1 MLVCLYACACVCIQ
15 CNSLHDN
22 QHMCVKRL
30 CVCRVY
36 IFDTCVCVCVCVCV
50 NACVFCKTDK
60 AILYYACVC
69 VVLYYFSSSLFL
81 CTLFCRPKRKRPSWR
96 PLKLERPQHCAS
108 KHKHKGKGLWI
119 LEYQSQGKGSGVSF
133 TRERVWS
140 INHKGKGL
148 EY

>member
-1 MLVCLYACACVCIQ
+1 
-15 CNSLHDN
+15 
-22 QHMCVKRL
+22 
-30 CVCRVY
+30 
-36 IFDTCVCVCVCVCV
+36 
-50 NACVFCKTDK
+50 
-60 AILYYACVC
+60 
-69 VVLYYFSSSLFL
+69 L